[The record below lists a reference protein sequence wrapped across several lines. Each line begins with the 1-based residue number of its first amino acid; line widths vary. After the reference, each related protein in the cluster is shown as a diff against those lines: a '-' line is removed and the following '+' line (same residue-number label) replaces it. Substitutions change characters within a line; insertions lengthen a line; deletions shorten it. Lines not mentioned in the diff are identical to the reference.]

1 MYTHVSK
8 VGVKVTSKRSTSS
21 RSNCILMVIIS
32 FELANNNGI
41 IIALYGLV
49 FAFSY
54 YVVHKLEETKTRHP
68 LHSC

>member
-8 VGVKVTSKRSTSS
+8 VGVEVISKRSTSS

-32 FELANNNGI
+32 FDLTNDNAI

-54 YVVHKLEETKTRHP
+54 YVVQKLEEN
-68 LHSC
+68 